1 MQVSTN
7 DFRKGMKIEVD
18 GAPYAIVD
26 FQHVKPGKG
35 GAFVRTKLKH
45 LRLGTVIDR
54 TFRAEE
60 KVPLVNFEEKR
71 MQFLYRDDRFHFMDL
86 ETYDQIALSED
97 EVRDARQ
104 FLQENTEVEVL
115 YVDGAPIGIELP
127 NFVDLVVVKTEP
139 GVRGDTASGGSKPA
153 TLETGAV
160 VSVPLFINEG
170 DVLRV
175 DTRTGAYISRT
186 AAAAGAG
193 EERGKAQRRCG
204 PSPQRGAA
212 AHRSRAGARPVGTG
226 GEPGGN
232 PHPYP
237 AGGGSRRGARR
248 ADPAGAGRESRGPP
262 RHRRGTHGRHLLPG
276 AFPDHRPV
284 REGGGRHQGRAGAL
298 HHRSHEA
305 HERDRIEGGRPD
317 LQDPGRERSTG
328 RVRPTPLPPRT
339 QGLTRRKSQWRPV
352 PTAGQLSSAPSPG
365 ARRAGPRRCGRRQ
378 APSGA
383 PRGYS
388 APSLSRCS
396 PFPSPVPRS
405 SGSLPRRPTSRAIP
419 EPGSSGCRPRGPNSP
434 RSPSSR
440 KRESGSTAPASIP
453 TPASASPTPWSESE
467 KTRSSAR
474 TWRAASRAGAGRAS
488 APGRPR
494 RPVFSSTRGSSR
506 SPNPRPS

>member
-18 GAPYAIVD
+18 GAPYATGD

-97 EVRDARQ
+97 EVGDARQ

-193 EERGKAQRRCG
+193 
-204 PSPQRGAA
+204 
-212 AHRSRAGARPVGTG
+212 
-226 GEPGGN
+226 
-232 PHPYP
+232 
-237 AGGGSRRGARR
+237 
-248 ADPAGAGRESRGPP
+248 
-262 RHRRGTHGRHLLPG
+262 
-276 AFPDHRPV
+276 
-284 REGGGRHQGRAGAL
+284 
-298 HHRSHEA
+298 
-305 HERDRIEGGRPD
+305 
-317 LQDPGRERSTG
+317 
-328 RVRPTPLPPRT
+328 
-339 QGLTRRKSQWRPV
+339 
-352 PTAGQLSSAPSPG
+352 
-365 ARRAGPRRCGRRQ
+365 
-378 APSGA
+378 
-383 PRGYS
+383 
-388 APSLSRCS
+388 
-396 PFPSPVPRS
+396 
-405 SGSLPRRPTSRAIP
+405 
-419 EPGSSGCRPRGPNSP
+419 
-434 RSPSSR
+434 
-440 KRESGSTAPASIP
+440 
-453 TPASASPTPWSESE
+453 
-467 KTRSSAR
+467 
-474 TWRAASRAGAGRAS
+474 
-488 APGRPR
+488 
-494 RPVFSSTRGSSR
+494 
-506 SPNPRPS
+506 

>member
-1 MQVSTN
+1 MVVSTN

-18 GAPYAIVD
+18 EAPYAIVD

-97 EVRDARQ
+97 EVGDARQ
-104 FLQENTEVEVL
+104 FFKENTEVEVL

-193 EERGKAQRRCG
+193 
-204 PSPQRGAA
+204 
-212 AHRSRAGARPVGTG
+212 
-226 GEPGGN
+226 
-232 PHPYP
+232 
-237 AGGGSRRGARR
+237 
-248 ADPAGAGRESRGPP
+248 
-262 RHRRGTHGRHLLPG
+262 
-276 AFPDHRPV
+276 
-284 REGGGRHQGRAGAL
+284 
-298 HHRSHEA
+298 
-305 HERDRIEGGRPD
+305 
-317 LQDPGRERSTG
+317 
-328 RVRPTPLPPRT
+328 
-339 QGLTRRKSQWRPV
+339 
-352 PTAGQLSSAPSPG
+352 
-365 ARRAGPRRCGRRQ
+365 
-378 APSGA
+378 
-383 PRGYS
+383 
-388 APSLSRCS
+388 
-396 PFPSPVPRS
+396 
-405 SGSLPRRPTSRAIP
+405 
-419 EPGSSGCRPRGPNSP
+419 
-434 RSPSSR
+434 
-440 KRESGSTAPASIP
+440 
-453 TPASASPTPWSESE
+453 
-467 KTRSSAR
+467 
-474 TWRAASRAGAGRAS
+474 
-488 APGRPR
+488 
-494 RPVFSSTRGSSR
+494 
-506 SPNPRPS
+506 

>member
-45 LRLGTVIDR
+45 LRHGTVIDK

-97 EVRDARQ
+97 EVGNARQ
-104 FLQENTEVEVL
+104 FLQENTAVEVL

-160 VSVPLFINEG
+160 VSVPLFINKG

-193 EERGKAQRRCG
+193 
-204 PSPQRGAA
+204 
-212 AHRSRAGARPVGTG
+212 
-226 GEPGGN
+226 
-232 PHPYP
+232 
-237 AGGGSRRGARR
+237 
-248 ADPAGAGRESRGPP
+248 
-262 RHRRGTHGRHLLPG
+262 
-276 AFPDHRPV
+276 
-284 REGGGRHQGRAGAL
+284 
-298 HHRSHEA
+298 
-305 HERDRIEGGRPD
+305 
-317 LQDPGRERSTG
+317 
-328 RVRPTPLPPRT
+328 
-339 QGLTRRKSQWRPV
+339 
-352 PTAGQLSSAPSPG
+352 
-365 ARRAGPRRCGRRQ
+365 
-378 APSGA
+378 
-383 PRGYS
+383 
-388 APSLSRCS
+388 
-396 PFPSPVPRS
+396 
-405 SGSLPRRPTSRAIP
+405 
-419 EPGSSGCRPRGPNSP
+419 
-434 RSPSSR
+434 
-440 KRESGSTAPASIP
+440 
-453 TPASASPTPWSESE
+453 
-467 KTRSSAR
+467 
-474 TWRAASRAGAGRAS
+474 
-488 APGRPR
+488 
-494 RPVFSSTRGSSR
+494 
-506 SPNPRPS
+506 